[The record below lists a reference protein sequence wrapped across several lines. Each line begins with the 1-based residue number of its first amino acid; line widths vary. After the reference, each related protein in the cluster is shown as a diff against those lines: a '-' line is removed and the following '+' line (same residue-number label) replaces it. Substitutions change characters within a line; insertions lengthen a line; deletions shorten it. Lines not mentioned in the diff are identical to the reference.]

1 MLRTGILDIIT
12 KRNTRRIMTVPEVE
26 FKSVSLTQVT
36 PILVVLATGVVTAI
50 LLLALEIIIFKKPQR
65 NNKHDRDTAL
75 YD

>member
-1 MLRTGILDIIT
+1 MLRSGILDIIT
-12 KRNTRRIMTVPEVE
+12 KRNTRRIIRVPEVE

-36 PILVVLATGVVTAI
+36 PILVVLATGVVAAI
-50 LLLALEIIIFKKPQR
+50 LLLALEIIIFKKPLR